1 MATPPSDW
9 LGGRCGGGG
18 AVGWPTVV
26 SKVARSI
33 DDAVLLA
40 IPGRAGALN
49 AALPAPLSLAESKSE
64 RERRSSFVDCLG

>member
-1 MATPPSDW
+1 MATPSSGW
-9 LGGRCGGGG
+9 LGGCCGGGG

-40 IPGRAGALN
+40 IPARAGALS
-49 AALPAPLSLAESKSE
+49 AALSAELSRAESKSE
-64 RERRSSFVDCLG
+64 RERRSSLIDCLG